1 MDPALCA
8 HVCAHVTLAFSLC
21 AAAFVSRCP
30 VADVTALRFFATFA
44 RCARFCA
51 SRRACNLHALR
62 LASPC
67 EVSLLR
73 AGAHDT
79 QCVFPS
85 VATDP
90 NKLAVSTAG
99 APRESFH
106 ASASRFLALL
116 RANNYVHHAC
126 FFFV

>member
-1 MDPALCA
+1 MDPAL
-8 HVCAHVTLAFSLC
+8 CAHVTLAFSLC

-73 AGAHDT
+73 ASAHDT
-79 QCVFPS
+79 QCVFAS